1 MPMMYEQQF
10 NMKGKV
16 DPSWAVF
23 KVVVDIANQKCK
35 LCWTKTEPKKPKKSS
50 KAMKAMKTMK
60 AAKRSKAMKAM
71 KTMKAMKKTTSR
83 AKNPMKAAKSS
94 P

>member
-1 MPMMYEQQF
+1 MLTSVLKNPISLAPARAT
-10 NMKGKV
+10 K
-16 DPSWAVF
+16 S
-23 KVVVDIANQKCK
+23 VVDIENQKCK
-35 LCWTKTEPKKPKKSS
+35 LCWKKAEPKKSTKRS

-71 KTMKAMKKTTSR
+71 KTMKAMKKTTGK

-94 P
+94 PLSS